1 MACWVL
7 ALTKELFA
15 LKVELTTWLPSVAGV
30 HGTVVPPLDAGT
42 EGEMLETAPLTLTSK
57 AAEPVREPF
66 AMRAVTVV
74 GVPMRNFEGRRIDIA
89 GPTCTVCI

>member
-15 LKVELTTWLPSVAGV
+15 PKVELTTWLPIVAGV
-30 HGTVVPPLDAGT
+30 HRTVAPPLAT
-42 EGEMLETAPLTLTSK
+42 VIEGEMLEKVPLTLTSK

-89 GPTCTVCI
+89 GPTCTVCN